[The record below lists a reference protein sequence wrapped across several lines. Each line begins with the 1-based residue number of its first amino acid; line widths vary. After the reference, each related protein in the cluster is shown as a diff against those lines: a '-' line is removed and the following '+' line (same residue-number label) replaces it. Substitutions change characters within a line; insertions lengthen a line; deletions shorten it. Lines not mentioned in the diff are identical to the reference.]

1 MPYKTTIHQISTI
14 LIAAIWIANGLF
26 CKVLNF
32 VPRHELIV
40 ARILGPEHAL
50 FFTKT
55 IGIGEILMAVWI
67 LSGLKHRLNAIM
79 QMIIIALMN
88 CIEFVLAPDL
98 LLWGRVNAV
107 FALMFTLFIYY
118 NEFKINPKSK

>member
-40 ARILGPEHAL
+40 ARLLGPEHAL

-118 NEFKINPKSK
+118 NEFKINPKPK